1 MEEMLAER
9 RALGLAR
16 DELSVEASSDRSGRM
31 EDAEF
36 RLKKDGWLLIS
47 RFFEKKLGLRAL
59 GLVKS
64 MTQ

>member
-36 RLKKDGWLLIS
+36 RLKNDGWLLIS
-47 RFFEKKLGLRAL
+47 RFFEKSLAYGHLD
-59 GLVKS
+59 S
-64 MTQ
+64 